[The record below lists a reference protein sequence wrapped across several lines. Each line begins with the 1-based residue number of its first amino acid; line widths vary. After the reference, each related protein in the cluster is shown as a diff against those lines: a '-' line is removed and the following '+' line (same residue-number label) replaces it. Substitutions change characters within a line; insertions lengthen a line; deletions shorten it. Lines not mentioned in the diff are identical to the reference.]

1 MTGADRARLDGVLRK
16 RRIDPRGR
24 QLVLAIAA
32 GRVAIGLGA
41 LLATRPAL
49 RALGFAE
56 TDAAGL
62 ALGRIAGGRD
72 IALGLLT
79 LAARD
84 DVKVL
89 RTAGLAAAAVDASD
103 AISFGFAARDPVTR
117 RAGLGGVVS
126 GSAAALT
133 GVWAWRRLGGDY

>member
-1 MTGADRARLDGVLRK
+1 VPRR

-24 QLVLAIAA
+24 QLILAIAA
-32 GRVAIGLGA
+32 GRVAIGVGT

-49 RALGFAE
+49 KVLGFAE
-56 TDAAGL
+56 ADAAGL

-84 DVKVL
+84 DVEVL
-89 RTAGLAAAAVDASD
+89 RTAALAAVAVDAGD
-103 AISFGFAARDPVTR
+103 AISFGLAARDPVAR

-126 GSAAALT
+126 GGAAAIA
-133 GVWAWRRLGGDY
+133 GAWAWRRLGSDL